1 MFSIRGIAKKSYAR
15 FYNYFRRRMGF
26 SVDRAHIFDA
36 IYHTQKW
43 GSKGGVKFYSGEGSH
58 DADLVDD
65 YIKLVRSVKNEFHLS
80 MACDLG
86 AGDFNVGKKLVDFF
100 DSYTA
105 CDVVADL
112 IEQNKTNYGGLA
124 TFCELDICSDELPV
138 AEIYFVRQ
146 VLQHLDNESI
156 RLFIKN
162 VSQQRGA
169 LLMITEEVSCH
180 VNAQKNLDLVA
191 GSGTRINSGS
201 FGSGVDVQE
210 TPFSVEWELLKQ
222 IELWK
227 GESSKIIT
235 NIYRL

>member
-1 MFSIRGIAKKSYAR
+1 MFSIRGMAKKSYAF
-15 FYNYFRRRMGF
+15 FYNYFRRSLGLT
-26 SVDRAHIFDA
+26 VDRANIFDE
-36 IYHTQKW
+36 IYHKQKW
-43 GSKGGVKFYSGEGSH
+43 GSKGGDKFYSGEGSH
-58 DADLVDD
+58 DTGLVEN
-65 YIKLVRSVKNEFHLS
+65 YIELVRDIKEEFNLS
-80 MACDLG
+80 IACDLG
-86 AGDFNVGKKLVDFF
+86 AGDFNVGRKLVPFF

-105 CDVVADL
+105 CDVVKEL
-112 IEQNKTNYGGLA
+112 IEQNKTIYGGIA
-124 TFCELDICSDELPV
+124 TFCELDICSGELPV

-156 RLFIKN
+156 RLFIEN
-162 VSQQRGA
+162 ISQQQGT

-180 VNAQKNLDLVA
+180 VNAQKNVDLVA

-210 TPFSVEWELLKQ
+210 PPFSVEWEPLKQ

-227 GESSKIIT
+227 GESSIIVT